1 MTFRSQLEPSIK
13 SYECFMFLYN
23 FRLEKHNGLM
33 NSWKAIKLT
42 ISRGIKGGGADF
54 GLHSLNIFLVLLKK
68 LTELKCAFHT
78 MSFK

>member
-42 ISRGIKGGGADF
+42 ISRGIKGGRGRFWVTFFKHILSFAEKTNRIEMCFSYD
-54 GLHSLNIFLVLLKK
+54 VL
-68 LTELKCAFHT
+68 
-78 MSFK
+78 